1 MIAVVIV
8 LALAVLGLGAWVIW
22 LLSHPKEVRVA
33 VPGPVQIKQVP
44 GPVQIKQVPGPVQIK
59 EVPGPVQIK
68 QVPGPVQIKEVPGP
82 VQIKTVEV
90 LGPERIK
97 EVHVTKYVRPDDVP
111 PKAVIGSQLSDPR
124 ALPDAPGALPDS
136 AVDGVRLGDLT
147 VRAAAARGVSG
158 RIDAGLRRQ
167 VAEISVLG
175 MLVPPVLLS
184 AVASG
189 RHGAQYGQIGA
200 VQATRSLHTK
210 LANRAAELDRL
221 WQQATVGDA
230 DAEQRLESLLHEVTA
245 SLIDPLTDAARR
257 RDTTPDGVAVQL
269 TCVLSRIGDTPL
281 RQHLAFGVGPGPV
294 LRARPGT
301 DWLPV
306 TDPTGRDSDYLPHDP
321 KATWSQT
328 LQTSPGD
335 LVVLCTSSTARL
347 LDRATDQLRA
357 DWATPP
363 SLVGFLYQLGVVD
376 NLLSDDRAAVCLWE
390 GGARASR

>member
-1 MIAVVIV
+1 MIVVVIV
-8 LALAVLGLGAWVIW
+8 LALAVLGLGGWVIW
-22 LLSHPKEVRVA
+22 LRGHPRVILGPGREVRVP
-33 VPGPVQIKQVP
+33 VPGPVQIKEIRVPVP
-44 GPVQIKQVPGPVQIK
+44 GPVQVKEVPVPGPVEIKTVEVPGPVQIK
-59 EVPGPVQIK
+59 EV
-68 QVPGPVQIKEVPGP
+68 
-82 VQIKTVEV
+82 
-90 LGPERIK
+90 R
-97 EVHVTKYVRPDDVP
+97 VTEYVRPDDVP
-111 PKAVIGSQLSDPR
+111 PAAVVGRQLSDPR
-124 ALPDAPGALPDS
+124 ALPDTPGALPDS

-184 AVASG
+184 VVASG
-189 RHGAQYGQIGA
+189 RRGVQYGQIGA

-221 WQQATVGDA
+221 WQQAIAGDA
-230 DAEQRLESLLHEVTA
+230 NAEQRLDVLLHEVTA
-245 SLIDPLTDAARR
+245 SLTDPLAEAARR
-257 RDTTPDGVAVQL
+257 RDAAPDGVAVQL
-269 TCVLSRIGDTPL
+269 TCLLSRIGDTSV

-294 LRARPGT
+294 LRAGPGSG
-301 DWLPV
+301 WLPV
-306 TDPTGRDSDYLPHDP
+306 TDPTGRDGDYLPHDH
-321 KATWSQT
+321 KATWSQS

-335 LVVLCTSSTARL
+335 LLVLCTSSTARL
-347 LDRATDQLRA
+347 LDRAADQLRA

-363 SLVGFLYQLGVVD
+363 SFVGFLHQLGLVD